1 MIHETIAKK
10 YARAIIDLALEDKQQ
25 ERCGRE
31 IESFCI
37 LIRENE
43 QLWGL
48 FTGPAGDADLRR
60 SALDAVFQKTKYLPL
75 VNNFLRLLMDKER
88 LVLIGDIARAYS
100 RLLDDYQGKMKAR
113 LVSAAALS
121 DGEIAEIK
129 KRLSTTLKRDI
140 ILETSVDP
148 SLIGGAVAYVG
159 GLVFDGSIK
168 TQLTTIRD
176 NLKKGHMS

>member
-10 YARAIIDLALEDKQQ
+10 YARALFELALEDKKQ

-31 IESFCI
+31 IESFGV
-37 LIRENE
+37 LIKEND

-48 FTGPAGDADLRR
+48 FTGPAGDAELRR

-75 VNNFLRLLMDKER
+75 IDNFIRLLMDKER
-88 LVLIGDIARAYS
+88 LILISEIAKAYG
-100 RLLDDYQGKMKAR
+100 RLLDDYEGKMKAR
-113 LVSAAALS
+113 LISATALS

-140 ILETSVDP
+140 ILESSVDP

-159 GLVFDGSIK
+159 GLVFDGSVK

>member
-10 YARAIIDLALEDKQQ
+10 YARALFELALEDKEY

-31 IESFCI
+31 IESFTI
-37 LIRENE
+37 LISENL

-48 FTGPAGDADLRR
+48 FTGPAGDTELRR
-60 SALDAVFQKTKYLPL
+60 SALDAVLEKTKYLPL
-75 VNNFLRLLMDKER
+75 VNNFIRLLMDKER
-88 LVLIGDIARAYS
+88 LVIIGDIARAYG
-100 RLLDDYQGKMKAR
+100 RLLDEHEGKTKAR
-113 LVSAAALS
+113 LVSAAPLS
-121 DGEIAEIK
+121 DGEITEIRK
-129 KRLSTTLKRDI
+129 GLSTGLKREI

-148 SLIGGAVAYVG
+148 TLIGGSVAYVG
-159 GLVFDGSIK
+159 GLVFDGSIR

>member
-10 YARAIIDLALEDKQQ
+10 YARALFELALEDKQY

-31 IESFCI
+31 IESFAV
-37 LIRENE
+37 LIKENE

-48 FTGPAGDADLRR
+48 FTGPAGDTELRR
-60 SALDAVFQKTKYLPL
+60 SALDAVFLKTKYLPL
-75 VNNFLRLLMDKER
+75 VDNFIRLSMDKER
-88 LVLIGDIARAYS
+88 LVLIGDISRAYG
-100 RLLDDYQGKMKAR
+100 RLLDEHEGKMKAR

-121 DGEIAEIK
+121 DEEIAEIK
-129 KRLSTTLKRDI
+129 KRLSVSLKREI

-159 GLVFDGSIK
+159 GLIFDGSIK

>member
-10 YARAIIDLALEDKQQ
+10 YARAIFELALADKQQ

-31 IESFCI
+31 FESFSI
-37 LIRENE
+37 LIRQNE

-48 FTGPAGDADLRR
+48 FTGPAGDTELRR
-60 SALDAVFQKTKYLPL
+60 SALDAVLQKTKYLPL
-75 VNNFLRLLMDKER
+75 IDNFIRLLMDKER
-88 LVLIGDIARAYS
+88 LVLVGDIVKAYG
-100 RLLDDYQGKMKAR
+100 RLLNDHEGKMQAR
-113 LVSAAALS
+113 VVSAAPLS
-121 DGEIAEIK
+121 DAEAAEIR
-129 KRLSTTLKRDI
+129 KRLSATLKRDI

-159 GLVFDGSIK
+159 GLVFDGSVK
-168 TQLTTIRD
+168 TQLITIRD